1 MERGNSAYLLV
12 TFLVYKFD
20 FDHFYIL
27 AAYLRVLLNIISLL
41 IFIICRKKQLLWLY
55 CPSTVYKINI
65 YCAVNNRTLIA
76 GKTLLCLQLASLD

>member
-1 MERGNSAYLLV
+1 VERGNSAYLLV

-41 IFIICRKKQLLWLY
+41 IFIICRKNSFCGYIVLAQSTKSIFIVQLIIGL
-55 CPSTVYKINI
+55 
-65 YCAVNNRTLIA
+65 
-76 GKTLLCLQLASLD
+76 

>member
-1 MERGNSAYLLV
+1 MDRGNSAYLLV

-41 IFIICRKKQLLWLY
+41 IFIICRKKTAFVAIVLAQSTKSIFIVQL
-55 CPSTVYKINI
+55 II
-65 YCAVNNRTLIA
+65 
-76 GKTLLCLQLASLD
+76 GH